1 MPDFIGVWV
10 FVALLVLGYAFGRV
24 AEVRHVRSLVARE
37 RASNALPA
45 IASRRPPAD
54 GRAYAQ
60 RLVAGSVVVSSD
72 YFKTFVAGLV
82 NILGG
87 RVTTFE
93 SLVDRARREA
103 VLRMKA
109 EAGALS
115 AAYVFNVKFETA
127 RIAAGR
133 VAAMEVLAYG
143 TALVPTGDAPAA
155 DAGSGAEG
163 APVAPNVP
171 AEKGAPVAAGAGSR
185 PARPARTVRDGP
197 IGPGAA

>member
-1 MPDFIGVWV
+1 MADFTSVWI
-10 FVALLVLGYAFGRV
+10 FLALLVTGYAFGRI
-24 AEVRHVRSLVARE
+24 AEVRHVRSLIARE

-45 IASRRPPAD
+45 IASRRPPED
-54 GRAYAQ
+54 GRVYAQ

-87 RVTTFE
+87 RVSSFE

-109 EAGALS
+109 EAEALS

-143 TALVPTGDAPAA
+143 TALVPTGEASAGAGPGPDGAPA
-155 DAGSGAEG
+155 ER
-163 APVAPNVP
+163 
-171 AEKGAPVAAGAGSR
+171 GAPVAAGASLAKGAPGR
-185 PARPARTVRDGP
+185 AVRDGP
-197 IGPGAA
+197 IDSRPG

>member
-1 MPDFIGVWV
+1 MPDFIGVYV

-24 AEVRHVRSLVARE
+24 AEVRHLKSLVARE

-45 IASRRPPAD
+45 IASRRPPED

-109 EAGALS
+109 EAEGIR

-155 DAGSGAEG
+155 GAGRGAEG
-163 APVAPNVP
+163 APAVP
-171 AEKGAPVAAGAGSR
+171 AEKGAPVAVYAGGRS
-185 PARPARTVRDGP
+185 ARPVRDGP
-197 IGPGAA
+197 IGPGTA